1 MADNITSVK
10 IYYCFQKICC
20 DYYYEIKKYE
30 RAKQIERGQKL
41 EEIRVNLRGETEPKN
56 ADDADDDVDENYMN
70 LELGCHSNI
79 SDRCFARHSRDEGND
94 YYASRSR
101 RKQFIHLLLL
111 G

>member
-1 MADNITSVK
+1 
-10 IYYCFQKICC
+10 
-20 DYYYEIKKYE
+20 
-30 RAKQIERGQKL
+30 
-41 EEIRVNLRGETEPKN
+41 
-56 ADDADDDVDENYMN
+56 MN